1 MLAEKTRSII
11 KATVPVL
18 EQQGTVITRTFYK
31 NMLTEHTELLNIFNR
46 TNQKVGAQP
55 NALATTVLAA
65 AKNIDDLSVLMDH
78 VKQIGHKHRALQIKP
93 EHYPIVGEYLLKA
106 IKEVLGDAA
115 TPEIINAWGEAY
127 QAIADIFITVEKKM
141 YEEALWP
148 GWKPFEITA
157 KEYVAS
163 DIVEFTVKPKFGSG
177 IELESL
183 PITPG
188 QYITVN
194 THPIR
199 QENQYDALRH
209 YSLCSASTK
218 NGLRF
223 AVKMEAARENFPAGL
238 VSEYLHKD
246 AKVGDEIKLSA
257 PAGDFAINKEL
268 IHQNEVPLVLLSS
281 GVGVTPLLAML
292 EEQVKCN
299 PNRPIY
305 WIQSSYDEKTQAF
318 KKHVDEL
325 LAECANVDKII
336 VHTNTEPLI
345 DAAFL
350 KEKSPAHADVYTCG
364 SLAFM
369 QAMIGHLKEL
379 EHRDDMIHYEPFGPK
394 MSTVQV

>member
-1 MLAEKTRSII
+1 MLSEHTRTII

-31 NMLTEHTELLNIFNR
+31 NMLAEHTELLNIFNR

-106 IKEVLGDAA
+106 IREVLGDAA
-115 TPEIINAWGEAY
+115 TPEIISAWGEAY
-127 QAIADIFITVEKKM
+127 QAIADVFITVENKM
-141 YEEALWP
+141 YEEASWS

-157 KEYVAS
+157 KEYVSSEVAQY
-163 DIVEFTVKPKFGSG
+163 TVKPKVNSG
-177 IELESL
+177 IDLAIL

-194 THPIR
+194 THPVR
-199 QENQYDALRH
+199 QGNQYDALRH
-209 YSLCSASTK
+209 YSLCSASAK
-218 NGLRF
+218 DGLRF
-223 AVKMEAARENFPAGL
+223 AVKMEAARDDYPAGL

-246 AKVGDEIKLSA
+246 AKIGDEIKLSA
-257 PAGDFAINKEL
+257 PAGDFTINREL
-268 IHQNEVPLVLLSS
+268 INQTKVPLVLLSS
-281 GVGVTPLLAML
+281 GAGVTPILAML
-292 EEQVKCN
+292 EEQVECN
-299 PNRPIY
+299 PERPVY

-318 KKHVDEL
+318 KKHVDRL
-325 LAECANVDKII
+325 LARCSNVEKII
-336 VHTNTEPLI
+336 VHTNTQPMI
-345 DAAFL
+345 DAKFL
-350 KEKSPAHADVYTCG
+350 KERTSAHADVYTCG

-369 QAMIGHLKEL
+369 QAMLGHLREL

-394 MSTVQV
+394 MSTVNV